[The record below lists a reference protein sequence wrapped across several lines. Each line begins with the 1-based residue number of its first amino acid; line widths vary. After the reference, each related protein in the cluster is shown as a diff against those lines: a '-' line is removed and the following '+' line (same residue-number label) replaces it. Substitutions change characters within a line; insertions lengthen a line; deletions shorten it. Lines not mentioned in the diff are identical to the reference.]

1 MSTVLVIALGVALA
15 ALSRSIQ
22 HSLDLADKYGPLK
35 KAHAAA
41 LAALAALILLDIGAG
56 VVILWFLLSG
66 GPGTWGAA

>member
-35 KAHAAA
+35 KARA
-41 LAALAALILLDIGAG
+41 AALAALILLDIGAG